1 MQDFW
6 CSGEHNGKGQP
17 AGVMKSVECVF
28 SGVGSFL
35 PERAVTNQELAKTVD
50 TSDEWIRSRSGI
62 AQRHLGGDDEATS
75 DFASK
80 AAWNALDKAG
90 LKPRDIG
97 LIIVATVTPDKT
109 FPSTA
114 VYVQEKLGIP
124 VCIAFDVSAACA
136 GFIYALNIA
145 HNFVET
151 EQVKHALVIGA
162 EKLSCF
168 LDWEDRA
175 TCVLFG
181 DGAGAVVLSGEP
193 PRTARRPRGVLA
205 TYLAAD
211 GRLAKHLYADG
222 GPSTTGTVGKVRMNG
237 KEVFRN
243 AVQEISDAVFEVTER
258 AKISRHEI
266 DWFVPHQANIRI
278 IQSCAKKLDL
288 NEDKVIVTIDKH
300 ANTSAASIPLALDAG
315 IRDGR
320 IQREQLLVF
329 AALGGGLAWGSAL
342 VRY

>member
-1 MQDFW
+1 M
-6 CSGEHNGKGQP
+6 ETII
-17 AGVMKSVECVF
+17 
-28 SGVGSFL
+28 SGVGSYL
-35 PERAVTNQELAKTVD
+35 PENAVTNTELAKRID

-62 AQRHLGGDDEATS
+62 GQRYFAADDEATS
-75 DFASK
+75 DMARE
-80 AAWNALDKAG
+80 AAWKALEQAG
-90 LKPRDIG
+90 LKPTDIG

-114 VYVQEKLGIP
+114 VYVQQKLGVP
-124 VCIAFDVSAACA
+124 TCIAFDVSAACA
-136 GFIYALNIA
+136 GFIYAMNVA
-145 HNFVET
+145 HSFIT
-151 EQVKHALVIGA
+151 TGQVKHALIIGA

-168 LDWEDRA
+168 LDWNDRA

-181 DGAGAVVLSGEP
+181 DGAGAAILSGVP
-193 PRTARRPRGVLA
+193 ARTAARPRGILA

-222 GPSTTGTVGKVRMNG
+222 GPSTTGTVGQVRMNG

-243 AVQEISDAVFEVTER
+243 AVQEIAGAVFEVTER
-258 AKISRHEI
+258 AKVSRHDI

-278 IQSCAKKLDL
+278 IHSCAKKLELD
-288 NEDKVIVTIDKH
+288 ESKVIVTIDKH
-300 ANTSAASIPLALDAG
+300 ANTSSASIPLALDVG

-320 IQREQLLVF
+320 IKRGDLLVF

>member
-1 MQDFW
+1 MI
-6 CSGEHNGKGQP
+6 ETII
-17 AGVMKSVECVF
+17 
-28 SGVGSFL
+28 SGVGSYL
-35 PERAVTNQELAKTVD
+35 PKNVVTNEDLAKIVE

-62 AQRHLGGDDEATS
+62 GQRHFAAEDEASS
-75 DFASK
+75 DLATA
-80 AAWNALDKAG
+80 AAWAALDQAG

-114 VYVQEKLGIP
+114 VYVQDKIGAP
-124 VCIAFDVSAACA
+124 PGIAFDVSAACA
-136 GFIYALNIA
+136 GFLYAMNIA
-145 HNFVET
+145 HDFIRT
-151 EQVKHALVIGA
+151 GQVKHALIIGA

-168 LDWEDRA
+168 LDWDDRA

-181 DGAGAVVLSGEP
+181 DGAGAVVLTGEESQ
-193 PRTARRPRGVLA
+193 TAREPRGILA
-205 TYLAAD
+205 TYLSSD

-222 GPSTTGTVGKVRMNG
+222 GPSSTGTVGKVRMNG

-243 AVQEISDAVFEVTER
+243 AVEQISNAVFEVTER
-258 AKISRHEI
+258 AKVSRHEI

-278 IQSCAKKLDL
+278 IESCGKRLEL
-288 NEDKVIVTIDKH
+288 NESKVIVTIDKH
-300 ANTSAASIPLALDAG
+300 ANTSSASIPLALDAG

-320 IQREQLLVF
+320 IERGQLLVF

-342 VRY
+342 ARY

>member
-1 MQDFW
+1 M
-6 CSGEHNGKGQP
+6 ETII
-17 AGVMKSVECVF
+17 
-28 SGVGSFL
+28 SGVGSYL
-35 PERAVTNQELAKTVD
+35 PENAVTNTELAKRID

-62 AQRHLGGDDEATS
+62 GQRHFAADDQSTS
-75 DFASK
+75 DMARE
-80 AAWNALDKAG
+80 AAWNALEQAG
-90 LKPRDIG
+90 LKPTDIG

-114 VYVQEKLGIP
+114 VYVQQKLGVP
-124 VCIAFDVSAACA
+124 PCIAFDVSAACA
-136 GFIYALNIA
+136 GFIYAMNVA
-145 HNFVET
+145 HSFIT
-151 EQVKHALVIGA
+151 TGQVKHALIIGA

-168 LDWEDRA
+168 LDWNDRA

-181 DGAGAVVLSGEP
+181 DGAGAAILSGVP
-193 PRTARRPRGVLA
+193 ARTAARPRGVLS

-222 GPSTTGTVGKVRMNG
+222 GPSTTGTVGQVRMNG

-243 AVQEISDAVFEVTER
+243 AVQEIAGAVFEVTER
-258 AKISRHEI
+258 AKVSRHDI

-278 IQSCAKKLDL
+278 IHSCAKKLELD
-288 NEDKVIVTIDKH
+288 ESKVIVTIDKH
-300 ANTSAASIPLALDAG
+300 ANTSSASIPLALDIG

-320 IQREQLLVF
+320 IKRGDLLVF

>member
-1 MQDFW
+1 M
-6 CSGEHNGKGQP
+6 ETII
-17 AGVMKSVECVF
+17 
-28 SGVGSFL
+28 SGVGSYL
-35 PERAVTNQELAKTVD
+35 PENAVTNTELAKRID

-62 AQRHLGGDDEATS
+62 GQRHFAADDQSTS
-75 DFASK
+75 DMARE
-80 AAWNALDKAG
+80 AAWNALEQAG
-90 LKPRDIG
+90 LKPTDIG

-114 VYVQEKLGIP
+114 VYVQQKLGVP
-124 VCIAFDVSAACA
+124 PCIAFDVSAACA
-136 GFIYALNIA
+136 GFIYAMNVA
-145 HNFVET
+145 HSFIT
-151 EQVKHALVIGA
+151 TGQVKHALIIGA

-168 LDWEDRA
+168 LDWNDRA

-181 DGAGAVVLSGEP
+181 DGAGAAILSGVP
-193 PRTARRPRGVLA
+193 ARTAARPRGILA

-222 GPSTTGTVGKVRMNG
+222 GPSTTGTVGQVRMNG

-243 AVQEISDAVFEVTER
+243 AVQEIAGAVFEVTER
-258 AKISRHEI
+258 AKVSRHDI

-278 IQSCAKKLDL
+278 IHSCAKKLELD
-288 NEDKVIVTIDKH
+288 ESKVIVTIDKH
-300 ANTSAASIPLALDAG
+300 ANTSSASIPLALDVG

-320 IQREQLLVF
+320 IKRGDLLVF

>member
-1 MQDFW
+1 MTII
-6 CSGEHNGKGQP
+6 E
-17 AGVMKSVECVF
+17 SVI
-28 SGVGSFL
+28 SGVGSYL
-35 PERAVTNQELAKTVD
+35 PEKVVTNDDLARRVD

-62 AQRHLGGDDEATS
+62 GQRHYAADDEGSS
-75 DFASK
+75 DLAAK
-80 AAWNALDKAG
+80 AAWNALDQAG

-109 FPSTA
+109 FPSNA

-124 VCIAFDVSAACA
+124 PGIAFDVSAACA

-145 HNFVET
+145 HDFIQT
-151 EQVKHALVIGA
+151 GQVKHALVIGA
-162 EKLSCF
+162 EKLSC
-168 LDWEDRA
+168 LMDWEDRA

-181 DGAGAVVLSGEP
+181 DGAGAVVLSNESSL
-193 PRTARRPRGVLA
+193 TARRPRGVLA
-205 TYLAAD
+205 TYLSAD

-222 GPSTTGTVGKVRMNG
+222 GPATTNTVGKARMNG
-237 KEVFRN
+237 KEVFRH
-243 AVQEISDAVFEVTER
+243 AVEQISSAVFEVTER
-258 AKISRHEI
+258 AKVSRHEI

-278 IQSCAKKLDL
+278 IQSCAKKLELD
-288 NEDKVIVTIDKH
+288 EEKVIVTIDKH
-300 ANTSAASIPLALDAG
+300 ANTSSASIPLALDAG

-320 IQREQLLVF
+320 IKRGQLLVF

>member
-1 MQDFW
+1 M
-6 CSGEHNGKGQP
+6 SEIET
-17 AGVMKSVECVF
+17 VI
-28 SGVGSFL
+28 SGVGSYL
-35 PERAVTNQELAKTVD
+35 PERILTNEELSKTVD

-62 AQRHLGGDDEATS
+62 GQRHLAADGQATS
-75 DFASK
+75 DLARE
-80 AAWNALDKAG
+80 AAWAALADAG
-90 LKPRDIG
+90 LKPSDIG

-124 VCIAFDVSAACA
+124 PGIAFDVSAACA
-136 GFIYALNIA
+136 GFIYAMNIA
-145 HNFVET
+145 HSFIT
-151 EQVKHALVIGA
+151 TGQVKHALIIGA

-168 LDWEDRA
+168 LDWNDRA

-181 DGAGAVVLSGEP
+181 DGAGAVVLSAEKPSIAGP
-193 PRTARRPRGVLA
+193 PRGILS
-205 TYLAAD
+205 TYLSAD
-211 GRLAKHLYADG
+211 GRLAPHLYADG
-222 GPSTTGTVGKVRMNG
+222 GPSTTGTVGLVKMNG

-243 AVQEISDAVFEVTER
+243 AVKEISGAVFEVTER
-258 AKISRHEI
+258 AKVSRHEI

-278 IQSCAKKLDL
+278 IQSCAEKLEL
-288 NEDKVIVTIDKH
+288 CQSKIIVTIEKH
-300 ANTSAASIPLALDAG
+300 ANTSSASIPLALDVG

-320 IQREQLLVF
+320 IKRGELLVF

>member
-1 MQDFW
+1 MMDI
-6 CSGEHNGKGQP
+6 E
-17 AGVMKSVECVF
+17 SVI
-28 SGVGSFL
+28 SGVGSYL
-35 PERAVTNQELAKTVD
+35 PKRAVTNDDLAKTID

-62 AQRHLGGDDEATS
+62 GQRHFAAEDEACS
-75 DFASK
+75 DLAA
-80 AAWNALDKAG
+80 AAWNALDQAG

-97 LIIVATVTPDKT
+97 LIIVATVTPDRT

-114 VYVQEKLGIP
+114 VYVQDKLGIP
-124 VCIAFDVSAACA
+124 PGIAFDVSAACA
-136 GFIYALNIA
+136 GFLYALNIA
-145 HNFVET
+145 HDFIQT
-151 EQVKHALVIGA
+151 GQVKHALIIGA

-181 DGAGAVVLSGEP
+181 DGAGAVVLSAAAP
-193 PRTARRPRGVLA
+193 LTARRPRGVLA
-205 TYLAAD
+205 TYLSAD

-243 AVQEISDAVFEVTER
+243 AVEQISNAVFEVTER
-258 AKISRHEI
+258 AKVSRHEI

-278 IQSCAKKLDL
+278 IESCARKLELD
-288 NEDKVIVTIDKH
+288 ESKVIVTIEKH
-300 ANTSAASIPLALDAG
+300 ANTSSASIPLALDVG

-320 IQREQLLVF
+320 IKRGQLLVF